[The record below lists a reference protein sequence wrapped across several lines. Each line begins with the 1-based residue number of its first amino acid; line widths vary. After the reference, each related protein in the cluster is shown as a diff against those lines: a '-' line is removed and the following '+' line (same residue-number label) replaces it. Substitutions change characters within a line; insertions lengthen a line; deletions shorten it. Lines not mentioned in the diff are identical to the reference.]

1 LNWQPGTGK
10 HGRNT
15 AGTSKVLWSRKNDT
29 AKVKRRQ
36 EVFSEDCRK
45 AFEMGMI
52 KKDEPEIIPFGSPKA
67 WNQWLKANHDLPKEF
82 G

>member
-1 LNWQPGTGK
+1 
-10 HGRNT
+10 
-15 AGTSKVLWSRKNDT
+15 
-29 AKVKRRQ
+29 
-36 EVFSEDCRK
+36 
-45 AFEMGMI
+45 MGMI